1 MSQPSGVKSLAPDS
15 KEYLAQD
22 PSSIPA
28 DERFIWEFMKEKS
41 KHKLDDEHDS
51 DAESVNSEDFDAALD
66 QERAA
71 ADLDQDIDFAGAM
84 DQEVLEQGDK
94 EEEDSG
100 EEDEDEESFEA
111 VDNFSDLSDDEMA
124 GDDAGD
130 SDDDMMLKLDGDR
143 YGHKAIFK
151 LYSSR

>member
-51 DAESVNSEDFDAALD
+51 DAQSVNSEDFDAALD
-66 QERAA
+66 QERAV

-84 DQEVLEQGDK
+84 DQEVLEQGDREE

-100 EEDEDEESFEA
+100 EEEEETFEA

-130 SDDDMMLKLDGDR
+130 SDDDSDDDMMLKLEGDR
-143 YGHKAIFK
+143 YGHRAIF
-151 LYSSR
+151 

>member
-84 DQEVLEQGDK
+84 DQEVLEQGGR
-94 EEEDSG
+94 EEEEDDSG
-100 EEDEDEESFEA
+100 EEEEETFEA

-130 SDDDMMLKLDGDR
+130 SDDDMMLKLEGDR
-143 YGHKAIFK
+143 YGHRAIF
-151 LYSSR
+151 

>member
-41 KHKLDDEHDS
+41 KHKLDEEHDS

-94 EEEDSG
+94 EEEEEDSG
-100 EEDEDEESFEA
+100 EEEEETFEA

>member
-1 MSQPSGVKSLAPDS
+1 
-15 KEYLAQD
+15 
-22 PSSIPA
+22 
-28 DERFIWEFMKEKS
+28 MKEKS
-41 KHKLDDEHDS
+41 KHKLKDEHDS

-71 ADLDQDIDFAGAM
+71 ADLDQDIDFARAM
-84 DQEVLEQGDK
+84 DQEVLEQGDQEE

-100 EEDEDEESFEA
+100 EEEEETFEA

-151 LYSSR
+151 LYIEDSRSCS